1 MRWNCVTETWY
12 DLAQALRSSRLAEL
26 FPQAAGKLMTQEGQD
41 NVKKAS
47 SKHDELAKMV
57 TGPRLLHVAI
67 PQLVQRFDHLSA
79 SCGRARVFLATH
91 MLCAWFIYIIVGL
104 LFSGHVY
111 ECVSCWQAI
120 QEAYERKELVI
131 MRKGQVGHY
140 PRHCLAARKQLFGSI
155 SSFGDLK
162 QKTNLLL
169 WHLFSALFV

>member
-91 MLCAWFIYIIVGL
+91 MLCA
-104 LFSGHVY
+104 
-111 ECVSCWQAI
+111 
-120 QEAYERKELVI
+120 
-131 MRKGQVGHY
+131 
-140 PRHCLAARKQLFGSI
+140 
-155 SSFGDLK
+155 
-162 QKTNLLL
+162 
-169 WHLFSALFV
+169 